1 MADEQTPRDPRTKAE
16 WQEAAD
22 GAQLAFLID
31 SARQYGLIEGG
42 PTFDLDR
49 CDWILR
55 EAKRRGI
62 TPTPV
67 ERMDLANA
75 LEGL

>member
-1 MADEQTPRDPRTKAE
+1 MADAQPPRNPRTKKE

-42 PTFDLDR
+42 PKFDLDR
-49 CDWILR
+49 CDWILQ

-62 TPTPV
+62 TPTPI
-67 ERMDLANA
+67 EQMDLAKE